1 MTEMIKSLEKV
12 HLGMP
17 RLKMEGEKPTSFF
30 EFWPNQ
36 IIYIPVVL
44 QWLWLAL
51 RYRSLTLP
59 LISNPGILLAG
70 MVGESKSAV
79 LALAGKKAQSYVAR
93 YVKIFNDK
101 NQLVEARLSET
112 LEKMQKMNL
121 EFPVIAKPDLG
132 CRGAGVKIVAN
143 EKELKNYFS
152 LFPSQASFLLQE
164 KIPYEAEAGIF
175 YIRQPNQK
183 QGEIFS
189 ITLKYSPYVI
199 GDGTRSLRELI
210 EADSRA
216 SKISKLYFKRHKNIL
231 ESIIPVNKAFRLVF
245 AGSHCRGSIFRNGN
259 KYITTKLRQAFDD
272 ISADI
277 DGFYYGRVDVRF
289 KNIDKLML
297 GKDFRIMEINGASS
311 EATHIWDRNT
321 TFNEIYKTLFYQ
333 YKILFHIGNINRQQ
347 GYKTPGLWSLLKAWR
362 EESKLVK
369 QYPETD

>member
-1 MTEMIKSLEKV
+1 MSEMIKSLEEV

-17 RLKMEGEKPTSFF
+17 RLETEGKKLTSFF

-36 IIYIPVVL
+36 VIYFPVLL

-59 LISNPGILLAG
+59 LISNPGIPLAG

-79 LALAGKKAQSYVAR
+79 LALAGEKAQNYVAR

-101 NQLVEARLSET
+101 KLPAVARLSAA
-112 LEKMQKMNL
+112 LEKMHEINI
-121 EFPVIAKPDLG
+121 EFPIIAKPDMG
-132 CRGAGVKIVAN
+132 CRGSGVKIVRN
-143 EKELKNYFS
+143 EKELINYFKH
-152 LFPSQASFLLQE
+152 FPDQASLLLQE

-175 YIRQPNQK
+175 YIRYPDQK

-199 GDGTRSLRELI
+199 GDGLRTLRELI

-216 SKISKLYFKRHKNIL
+216 SKISKLYFKRHENVL
-231 ESIIPVNKAFRLVF
+231 ESIIPDKKAFRLVF
-245 AGSHCRGSIFRNGN
+245 AGSHCRGSVFRNGN
-259 KYITTKLRQAFDD
+259 NYITDKLRQSFDD

-277 DGFYYGRVDVRF
+277 EGFYYGRFDVRF
-289 KNIDKLML
+289 KNIDTLML
-297 GKDFRIMEINGASS
+297 GEDFRIMEINGASS
-311 EATHIWDRNT
+311 EATHIWDRDT
-321 TFNEIYKTLFYQ
+321 KFNEIYKTLFYQ
-333 YKILFHIGNINRQQ
+333 YKTLFHIGNINRKQ
-347 GYKTPGLWSLLKAWR
+347 GYKTPGLWALLKAWR
-362 EESKLVK
+362 EESKLVN